1 MTPQTVIQ
9 SHHKGQT
16 GVSKNCRNKQPVT
29 SKKDLIYTPN
39 KGESFGKEV
48 VCVVEYDGKIRE
60 LVVPRQEPTVP
71 PLLLDTDEFNRIKQQ
86 TKVNINVDDM
96 AFCMIC
102 FNGNTSDSKMI
113 FVSVLI

>member
-1 MTPQTVIQ
+1 MAPQTVIQ

-16 GVSKNCRNKQPVT
+16 GVSKNCRNKQPVI

-39 KGESFGKEV
+39 KGESDGKEV

-60 LVVPRQEPTVP
+60 LFVPCQQPTVP

-86 TKVNINVDDM
+86 AKVNINVDDM
-96 AFCMIC
+96 AFYMIC

-113 FVSVLI
+113 FVSELN